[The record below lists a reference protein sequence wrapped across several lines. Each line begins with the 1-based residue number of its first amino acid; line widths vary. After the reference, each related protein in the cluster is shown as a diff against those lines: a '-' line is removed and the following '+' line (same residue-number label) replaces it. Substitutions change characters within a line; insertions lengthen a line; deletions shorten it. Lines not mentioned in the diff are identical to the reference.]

1 MVLNQ
6 SFNPGKRAA
15 QSSNYHNMLM
25 ISVCKHLI
33 TALYFYYA
41 CAMFANIASLAVVW
55 LFGELR
61 HDSCLL
67 CPISYRFLL
76 RSQVSSLYDVW
87 FSHIASQ
94 LAYLSNDRSC

>member
-1 MVLNQ
+1 MVLSQ

-15 QSSNYHNMLM
+15 QSSNYHN
-25 ISVCKHLI
+25 IYADKCKHLI
-33 TALYFYYA
+33 PALYFYYA

-67 CPISYRFLL
+67 CPISGV
-76 RSQVSSLYDVW
+76 RSPPYMMCGLV
-87 FSHIASQ
+87 I
-94 LAYLSNDRSC
+94 